1 MTVVNLV
8 TTPNEALAEA
18 ISRGL
23 DSVAVVGMTEGGAL
37 YLRTSGEM
45 DRGELLFLLEQAK
58 LIVLGVFDE

>member
-1 MTVVNLV
+1 MTVINLV

-23 DSVAVVGMTEGGAL
+23 DSVAVVGTTEEGSL

>member
-1 MTVVNLV
+1 MTVINLV

-23 DSVAVVGMTEGGAL
+23 DAVAVVGTTEDGAL
-37 YLRTSGEM
+37 YLRTSGDM

>member
-1 MTVVNLV
+1 MTVINLV
-8 TTPNEALAEA
+8 TTPNAALAEA

-23 DSVAVVGMTEGGAL
+23 DSVAVVGLTEEGNL

-58 LIVLGVFDE
+58 LLVLGVFDE